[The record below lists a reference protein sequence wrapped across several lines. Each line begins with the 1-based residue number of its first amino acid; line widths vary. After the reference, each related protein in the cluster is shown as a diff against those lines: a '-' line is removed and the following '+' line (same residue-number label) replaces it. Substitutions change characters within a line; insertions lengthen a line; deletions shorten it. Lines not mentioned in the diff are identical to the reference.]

1 MMKHAILGSLLIS
14 TFALGDA
21 SGYAMAQDTASPAVE
36 AEAPPAGTESGFDA
50 LLGLWVRPDGGY
62 LIAIQDVDTDGRLD
76 ATYANPHHLPF
87 AKAEASREDNTIRVF
102 LELRAGGYN
111 GSTYNLTYE
120 PENDVLRG
128 VYYQAVAQQRF
139 DVYFERAR

>member
-1 MMKHAILGSLLIS
+1 MNKAILRILSMLAFVLCVS
-14 TFALGDA
+14 AEWAD
-21 SGYAMAQDTASPAVE
+21 AQDMASPAVA
-36 AEAPPAGTESGFDA
+36 AEVPSAGSETGFDA
-50 LLGLWVRPDGGY
+50 LPGLWVRSDGGY
-62 LIAIQDVDTDGRLD
+62 LIAIQGVDSSGRLD

-87 AKAEASREDNTIRVF
+87 ARAEASREDDMIKVF

-111 GSTYNLTYE
+111 GSTYTLTYD
-120 PENDVLRG
+120 PENDILQG